1 MNKSESIGKLAKAL
15 SIVQGSL
22 RPAIKDAKNPFF
34 KSNYADLN
42 SVWDCCRQLLTD
54 NGLSIAQL
62 NQVAENGVVVETVL
76 MHESGEW
83 ISGEMFL
90 PLNKQD
96 AQSVGSAVTY
106 GRRYGLAAVVGIVAD
121 EDDDA
126 NATRPQPRQQPQPV
140 PQQQNVK
147 HMPYTNEANKQA
159 PAQTTQSPGTDW
171 MCGKEL
177 QNEIIDLEA
186 ALDSNGIKSTSLRDA
201 LEKNKGTR
209 NPATLSKED
218 AASYKDYLKQRNDK
232 AQQKSA

>member
-1 MNKSESIGKLAKAL
+1 MNKSDSIGKLAKAL
-15 SIVQGSL
+15 SIVQGKL

-42 SVWDCCRQLLTD
+42 SVWDSCRQLLAE

-62 NQVAENGVVVETVL
+62 NQVAENGVIVETVL

-83 ISGEMFL
+83 ISGEMYL

-126 NATRPQPRQQPQPV
+126 NAAQPQQRQQPN
-140 PQQQNVK
+140 NVK
-147 HMPYTNEANKQA
+147 PMPATKA
-159 PAQTTQSPGTDW
+159 PAPAVNGW
-171 MCGKEL
+171 ICGKQLER
-177 QNEIIDLEA
+177 EILDLEA
-186 ALDSNGIKSTSLRDA
+186 ALDSKGIGSTVLRND
-201 LEKNKGTR
+201 LEKSKKTR

-218 AASYKDYLKQRNDK
+218 AASYRDYLKKKNDSTP
-232 AQQKSA
+232 AKSA